1 MIYLAII
8 VLVAAA
14 GIARLWLL
22 QHRQRQNLSTVDAF
36 WDGLEKIST
45 PTAGLKGLDPEDAA
59 PRSRPVSGGPLE
71 SAPVSPGGPLKSA
84 PRRPARRSS
93 RELDPDRRAAAKA
106 RLQARRRSSRGA
118 V

>member
-1 MIYLAII
+1 MIYLVII

-22 QHRQRQNLSTVDAF
+22 QRRQRQNLSTVDAF

-45 PTAGLKGLDPEDAA
+45 PTAGWNGLDPEDAA
-59 PRSRPVSGGPLE
+59 PTSRPVSGGPLE
-71 SAPVSPGGPLKSA
+71 SAPISGGPLESA